1 MYNSTMRT
9 AVGRTAWAVVG
20 VFIMVIGLNFFIT
33 PVNLYCTGLMG
44 YAQLIRSLLAE
55 DLGIVFSNID
65 LSGVLYYALCVPI
78 LFITYR
84 SMGKSFLIRTIV
96 FSLLFSAAVTLI
108 PIPKEP
114 LVDDVL
120 TNAII
125 GGILVGF
132 GDGITLTCGYN
143 VGGLDLLAIHISKK
157 GGVKVGQFSTYANA
171 LLFVGCFFKY
181 DSSIVLYSII
191 LMAAT
196 FMTLDRMYQQTI
208 NVEALI
214 FTKNLDND
222 MLDEFMRETGRGVTY
237 WDGYGGYTNA
247 RSRVLCIC
255 INRYEK
261 EQLERIIK
269 KFDPQAFIIT
279 IPGVQI
285 SGHFI
290 HKV

>member
-1 MYNSTMRT
+1 MYNSAMRT
-9 AVGRTAWAVVG
+9 AVGRIIWALIGVVVMVVG
-20 VFIMVIGLNFFIT
+20 MNFFVT
-33 PVNLYCTGLMG
+33 PMNLYCTGLMG
-44 YAQLIRSLLAE
+44 YSQLIRSILAE
-55 DLGIVFSNID
+55 DFGIAFSGID
-65 LSGVLYYALCVPI
+65 FSGIMYYVLCIPI
-78 LFITYR
+78 IIITYR
-84 SMGKSFLIRTIV
+84 SLGKMSVIRTVIFALIYSV
-96 FSLLFSAAVTLI
+96 AVTII
-108 PIPKEP
+108 PVPAEP
-114 LVDDVL
+114 LVDDML
-120 TNAII
+120 TSAII
-125 GGILVGF
+125 GGVLIGL
-132 GDGITLTCGYN
+132 GDGMVLTCGYN

-157 GGVKVGQFSTYANA
+157 GGLKVGQFSTYANI
-171 LLFVGCFFKY
+171 LLFVGCFFQY
-181 DSSIVLYSII
+181 DVSIVIYSLI

-196 FMTLDRMYQQTI
+196 YMMLDRMYQQTI

-222 MLDEFMRETGRGVTY
+222 MLHEFMNETGRGVTY